1 MNKNMQMTQG
11 HPAKLMFLFAL
22 PLMAGNVFQQLYTV
36 VDTAIIGQGVGMEAL
51 AALGTVDWIS
61 WMVLSIA
68 QGLTQGF
75 GVKMAQ
81 KFGQQDAFGLKQTVA
96 LSARL
101 SAILAFVLAVLS
113 QLAVP
118 VFMWL
123 LRVPQEL
130 RPTAESYIRTIFLGV
145 PAMMFIIS
153 APVCYAQWGIAR
165 HLCGP

>member
-81 KFGQQDAFGLKQTVA
+81 KFGQQDTFG
-96 LSARL
+96 
-101 SAILAFVLAVLS
+101 
-113 QLAVP
+113 
-118 VFMWL
+118 
-123 LRVPQEL
+123 
-130 RPTAESYIRTIFLGV
+130 IRMLV
-145 PAMMFIIS
+145 E
-153 APVCYAQWGIAR
+153 
-165 HLCGP
+165 